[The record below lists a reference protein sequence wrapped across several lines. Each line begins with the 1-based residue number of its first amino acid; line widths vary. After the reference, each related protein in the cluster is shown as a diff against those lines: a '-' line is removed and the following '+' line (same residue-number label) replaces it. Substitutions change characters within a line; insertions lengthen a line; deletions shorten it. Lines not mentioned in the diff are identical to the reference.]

1 MDRIEIIEQRL
12 YKLEDNSQMITRLEE
27 RFDNLGKSVDK
38 LAEKMEEMSNSKSN
52 DYKDIIKFIASSIG
66 GAIIMYALA
75 KCGLVL

>member
-12 YKLEDNSQMITRLEE
+12 YKLEDDTRMITRLEE

-38 LAEKMEEMSNSKSN
+38 LTEKMEEMYNGKSN

-66 GAIIMYALA
+66 GAIIMFLLA
-75 KCGLVL
+75 KCGLSL